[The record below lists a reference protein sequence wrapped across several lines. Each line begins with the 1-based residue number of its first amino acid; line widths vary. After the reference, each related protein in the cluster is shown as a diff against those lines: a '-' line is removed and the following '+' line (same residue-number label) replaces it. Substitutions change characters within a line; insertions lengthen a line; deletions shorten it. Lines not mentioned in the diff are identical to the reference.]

1 MTSKIRASLLS
12 LAVAGTAVFGSTAS
26 FGAHA
31 SDVIII
37 ICDKTGCIVVER

>member
-1 MTSKIRASLLS
+1 MSSKIRASLLS

-31 SDVIII
+31 ADLVII
-37 ICDKTGCIVVER
+37 ICDKSGCIVVEW